1 MMLQEYFWSKL
12 QKLYGDI
19 QPHLKII
26 LKKQNLISKS
36 LARLNRETIARIAGD
51 VRNRAA
57 RLAKAGLQDDPLA
70 YGDFAADP
78 QNFEFYEGEIL
89 CLLDIA
95 GIVDSKGIDYFIRL
109 AKKATAPP
117 PQNATAPPLQ
127 KASVQQPQSAN
138 QTSFTPDPEEL
149 KAKLNEKV
157 LLELLKWSVFFHF
170 YKIIK

>member
-12 QKLYGDI
+12 QK

-36 LARLNRETIARIAGD
+36 LARMNRESIARIAGD

-57 RLAKAGLQDDPLA
+57 RLAKAGPQDDPLA

-117 PQNATAPPLQ
+117 PQ

-157 LLELLKWSVFFHF
+157 LLELLKWYF
-170 YKIIK
+170 YIFIR